1 MKKYIKFI
9 LLAIFLFLPIAVK
22 AEEFNYQDKVY
33 DIVGEEKEDKV
44 TVYLFYSETCPHCKA
59 ENAFLDK
66 LQTEYGNKIVIRR
79 YEVTKSK
86 TNNSYLEQT
95 RKRVGSTSTGYP
107 FTVIGEKFYVGYSTT
122 NGSVM
127 KNTIDSYID
136 SLAKIEGEKKDDEIK
151 VPIDEDDKDS
161 TFNIPLLGEINA
173 KKASIPIVA
182 IILGTIDGFN
192 PCAMWVL
199 LFLIN
204 MLFTM
209 KNKKKMWLLGFT
221 FLFTSAFVYFLA
233 MVGLSVVLGIT
244 AVVWVQRIIAV
255 VAIIGGIVNL
265 NSYIKTPKDGCHV
278 VDDKKRKKYFTKIK
292 KFTAEQ
298 NLILALLGV
307 IALAASVNLVEL
319 ACSAGFPTIYVSILD
334 LNNITGIENIL
345 YILLY
350 IVFFLIDDIVIFIIA
365 MTTLQITG
373 ITTKYNRLTHLVG
386 GIIMILIGL
395 LLIFKPEWIM
405 LNF

>member
-1 MKKYIKFI
+1 MKKILKFVFFSLI
-9 LLAIFLFLPIAVK
+9 LFLPVIVN
-22 AEEFNYQDKVY
+22 AENFNYQDKVY
-33 DIVGEEKEDKV
+33 DIVGEEQENKV
-44 TVYLFYSETCPHCKA
+44 TVYLFYSSSCPHCKA
-59 ENAFLDK
+59 ENVFLDD
-66 LQTEYGNKIVIRR
+66 LQDEYGDEIVIKR
-79 YEVTKSK
+79 YEVTSST
-86 TNNSYLEQT
+86 TNYSYMKKAKE
-95 RKRVGSTSTGYP
+95 RVNATSSGYP
-107 FTVIGEKFYVGYSTT
+107 FTVIGEKYYVGYSET
-122 NGSVM
+122 NGNIM
-127 KNTIDSYID
+127 KNTIDAYID
-136 SLAKIEGEKKDDEIK
+136 NLNNINKDSNSDSSDDDEIN
-151 VPIDEDDKDS
+151 EDKKS
-161 TFNIPLLGEINA
+161 SYSIPLLGDVDA
-173 KKASIPIVA
+173 KKVSLPIVA
-182 IILGTIDGFN
+182 VILGTIDGFN

-233 MVGLSVVLGIT
+233 MIGISVVLGIT
-244 AVVWVQRIIAV
+244 AVVWVQRVIAV
-255 VAIIGGIVNL
+255 IAIIG
-265 NSYIKTPKDGCHV
+265 SYIKTPKDGCHI
-278 VDDKKRKKYFTKIK
+278 VDDKKRKKYFSRIK

-298 NLILALLGV
+298 NLLLALIGV

-319 ACSAGFPTIYVSILD
+319 ACSAGFPTIYVSMLD
-334 LNNITGIENIL
+334 LNGISGIENIL

-350 IVFFLIDDIVIFIIA
+350 IIFFLIDDIIVFIVA